1 MPLADYLAQH
11 YLSASGPAPA
21 KKRKRKTPKDTSGGL
36 TIADDDVDTWTQPKA
51 TNDSDDDED
60 TPTIVGGLTI
70 PAAKA
75 KKAKWITVGSSAPKD
90 SEQAAADAILASAA
104 KEVEARAEQDDDAP
118 ATVVE
123 GGDSTNAA
131 PAMASGAAAGLQSA
145 AQVSAAVKRKQDA
158 EMAAM
163 KDAGLDMGGL
173 AQQTIYRDA
182 SGRRINVAVKKA
194 EVEDKAAEAERKRKE
209 EEEGAKGDV
218 QRRMAEERR
227 VELREAK
234 GMKVARGVDDEVMNE
249 ELKGRSRWGD
259 VMAGMLT
266 EKSQVGNKVK
276 GGKARKGKEY
286 AGAFEPNR
294 YGIRPGWRW
303 DGVDRGNGFERKW
316 FAARNRKKDREA
328 LEYAWQMDE

>member
-51 TNDSDDDED
+51 TNDSDDED

-118 ATVVE
+118 AVVE